1 MAKSLVIAEE
11 HEAYR
16 NRLQNYLEKY
26 YKEAYCVVVFEEKKT
41 FLEYIH
47 QEKCEVVLFSKAFYD
62 ETMNLKN
69 ISLPVILLEE
79 GEEKPVH
86 HKLKWMIQKYT
97 RISKL
102 MAYINSAYEE
112 VKRNKP
118 LIYSF
123 YSPAGGVGQT
133 TIAIGAAL
141 SYLKA
146 GRKVLYIN
154 LEEVDSTG
162 LYFGRKSGGLSEHLS
177 NSDIPETVQFLATFI
192 KKDISTGILYW
203 ENEKAQEQSGYAL
216 QEIIDQIIDYEIA
229 NVVIFDLAHH
239 YDLASSIYFD
249 LADFIVLVRNNQIY
263 SKYKMKQMLDQKPLK
278 AEMKDK
284 LRFVINQG
292 KAGELDKDKAEN
304 TMIIEKLYAPNVLG
318 LCEYIAE
325 NQLLKLDGMEG
336 VSDAI
341 SRRDDY

>member
-16 NRLQNYLEKY
+16 NRLKNYLEKY
-26 YKEAYCVVVFEEKKT
+26 DKCEYCIVVFEEKKA

-47 QEKCEVVLFSKAFYD
+47 QEKCELVLFSTAFYD
-62 ETMNLKN
+62 ETMDLKN

-79 GEEKPVH
+79 NEEKPAH

-97 RISKL
+97 RISKM

-177 NSDIPETVQFLATFI
+177 SSDIPEAVQFLTPFI
-192 KKDISTGILYW
+192 NKDMNTGILYW
-203 ENEKAQEQSGYAL
+203 VNEKAQGQNSYSV
-216 QEIIDQIIDYEIA
+216 QELVEKIIDYEIA

-239 YDLASSIYFD
+239 YDLANSIYFD
-249 LADFIVLVRNNQIY
+249 LADFIVLVRNNQIQ
-263 SKYKMKQMLDQKPLK
+263 SKYKMRQMLDQKLLK
-278 AEMKDK
+278 AEIKDK

-292 KAGELDKDKAEN
+292 KIGDMDKDKVEN
-304 TMIIEKLYAPNVLG
+304 AMVIEKLYAPNALG
-318 LCEYIAE
+318 LCEYIAD
-325 NQLLKLDGMEG
+325 NQLLKLDGM
-336 VSDAI
+336 DK
-341 SRRDDY
+341 